1 MRIIVFFDLPTT
13 SAIDL
18 KNYRNFRKFLI
29 KEGFM
34 MMQESVYTKI
44 TKNMAHSTA
53 IAHQVKL
60 NLPKKGLV
68 QMLTV
73 TEKQYSRMEILL
85 GEENGEYINDDRRL
99 IILWF

>member
-44 TKNMAHSTA
+44 TKNMAHSAA

-99 IILWF
+99 IIL

>member
-44 TKNMAHSTA
+44 TKNMAHSAA
-53 IAHQVKL
+53 IAHRTNVNSNRK
-60 NLPKKGLV
+60 
-68 QMLTV
+68 TV
-73 TEKQYSRMEILL
+73 
-85 GEENGEYINDDRRL
+85 
-99 IILWF
+99 F

>member
-1 MRIIVFFDLPTT
+1 MRIIIFFDLPTT

-44 TKNMAHSTA
+44 AKNMAHSTA

-68 QMLTV
+68 QLLTV
-73 TEKQYSRMEILL
+73 TEKQYSRMEMLL
-85 GEENGEYINDDRRL
+85 GEDNGEYINDDRRL
-99 IILWF
+99 IIL